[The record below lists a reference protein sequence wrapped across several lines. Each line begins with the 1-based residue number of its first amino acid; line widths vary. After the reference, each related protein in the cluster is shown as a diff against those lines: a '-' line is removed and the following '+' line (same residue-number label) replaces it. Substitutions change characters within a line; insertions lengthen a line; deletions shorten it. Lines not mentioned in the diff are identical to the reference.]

1 MSSGLLFN
9 KRTSLAMSKRTHDQ
23 HVNVKKRNR
32 MKPICTFLCLV
43 LVAPHTELLAQQAMP
58 SGVKGG
64 ANEPPELSLSQA
76 AISPQPFGVDKQT
89 LARIHRRLQSV
100 DPLAKALSNRRGIP
114 PLQSPFSPPNGSVVD
129 EVVIGAVG
137 TAMLGAVFG
146 LMAGANDPDCG
157 LEGDSSKCHPL
168 QAIGLGTALWAGFGA
183 LGGLVVGLLK
193 ER

>member
-1 MSSGLLFN
+1 
-9 KRTSLAMSKRTHDQ
+9 
-23 HVNVKKRNR
+23 

-58 SGVKGG
+58 GGVEGG

-76 AISPQPFGVDKQT
+76 ALSPQPFRVDTQT
-89 LARIHRRLQSV
+89 LVRIHRRLQSV
-100 DPLAKALSNRRGIP
+100 GPLAKALSNRRGIP
-114 PLQSPFSPPNGSVVD
+114 PLQSPFSPPNGSIVD
-129 EVVIGAVG
+129 EVVIGAGG
-137 TAMLGAVFG
+137 TAMLGAGLG

-157 LEGDSSKCHPL
+157 PEGDSSKCHPL
-168 QAIGLGTALWAGFGA
+168 RAIGLGAALGAGLGA